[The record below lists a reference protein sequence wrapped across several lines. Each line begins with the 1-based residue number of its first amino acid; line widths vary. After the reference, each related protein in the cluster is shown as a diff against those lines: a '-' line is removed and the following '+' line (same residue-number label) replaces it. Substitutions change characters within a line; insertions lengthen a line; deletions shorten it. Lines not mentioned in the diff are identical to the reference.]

1 MDKKPLIS
9 IIMNCF
15 NGERYLDDSLKSIL
29 SQTYQNW
36 ELIFWDNLSTDNSK
50 KIFLKY
56 KDSRFK
62 YYQANE
68 HTILYVARNLAI
80 KKANGE
86 FIAFLDTDDIW
97 LKNKLSEQ
105 ISLFA
110 NKNVGLVVGAT
121 AQKELESIRS
131 LAPDLPFLI
140 PGVGAQG
147 GDLYQSVKIG
157 NKNGTALINISRGIS
172 FAGDMSKTEI
182 RLEAKK
188 YVERM
193 REILNG

>member
-80 KKANGE
+80 KKLMVN
-86 FIAFLDTDDIW
+86 
-97 LKNKLSEQ
+97 S
-105 ISLFA
+105 
-110 NKNVGLVVGAT
+110 
-121 AQKELESIRS
+121 
-131 LAPDLPFLI
+131 
-140 PGVGAQG
+140 
-147 GDLYQSVKIG
+147 
-157 NKNGTALINISRGIS
+157 
-172 FAGDMSKTEI
+172 
-182 RLEAKK
+182 
-188 YVERM
+188 
-193 REILNG
+193 